1 MAKKILII
9 DDEKHVVSFLEDI
22 FRDNGYQTVSAL
34 DGDEGFEAMKR
45 EKPDLIT
52 LDLQMP
58 NERGTKF
65 YQRFRKDEEFKDT
78 PIVVVTGQSNP
89 EKALRPDKVA
99 AIVCKPFEPEVM
111 LETVKGIIGEA

>member
-1 MAKKILII
+1 MAHKILII

-22 FRDNGYQTVSAL
+22 FHDNGFQTVAAK
-34 DGDEGFEAMKR
+34 DGDEGFELMKK

-65 YQRFRKDEEFKDT
+65 YQRFRKDVECNKI
-78 PIVVVTGQSNP
+78 PIVVVTGQSSP
-89 EKALRPDKVA
+89 EKALKPCKIAGLVS
-99 AIVCKPFEPEVM
+99 KPFDPDV
-111 LETVKGIIGEA
+111 LLSVVNQALTQK